1 VPLTRDGEKAL
12 MRRQKEDM
20 EAEQQQL
27 DVEMERRRRRV
38 KEWQEK
44 KRREQQ
50 LQQQEDGSSGVAATI
65 DADGEG
71 ESGKK
76 WTLDGEESDE
86 EDANK
91 LDEEDVKKSE
101 ENGGAGAGS
110 GAMDVDSPNRTN
122 DGTNGADIEE
132 DEIDPLGEL
141 MNSMVLP
148 EVAKLESAAPAMEIV
163 LAGNAGGMD
172 DNKEAGS
179 DDEDDAEF
187 IERVKKTK
195 AEKMVIVDHSK
206 IDYQPFRKNF
216 CIG

>member
-1 VPLTRDGEKAL
+1 VPLTREEEDDGEEAPR
-12 MRRQKEDM
+12 RRQKKEEDM
-20 EAEQQQL
+20 EAELQQL

-50 LQQQEDGSSGVAATI
+50 LQQQEDGSSGVAATF
-65 DADGEG
+65 DAGGEG

-110 GAMDVDSPNRTN
+110 GAMPNRAN
-122 DGTNGADIEE
+122 DGNNGADMEE
-132 DEIDPLGEL
+132 DEIDPLDAF
-141 MNSMVLP
+141 MNSMVSP

-163 LAGNAGGMD
+163 LAGMD
-172 DNKEAGS
+172 DKS
-179 DDEDDAEF
+179 VKDAMSNGDKR
-187 IERVKKTK
+187 IQMKGMGRI
-195 AEKMVIVDHSK
+195 M
-206 IDYQPFRKNF
+206 
-216 CIG
+216 